1 MPVQVL
7 DACLFPLESPWR
19 GLKTYW
25 CLIQTF
31 LIYLV
36 WVWSGRG
43 ECHRSFG
50 IVFFSGYMP
59 RSGTAGS
66 YGDSSFCFLR
76 KFHTVFPSGCTDL
89 LSHQFW
95 LLGESSRI
103 WWQRVSLG
111 LPGAEQLLPGLERAG
126 SARIPRS
133 PLHSACASR
142 GLPRTPSV
150 LPAVSSPAL
159 RVCIPRSPPHSECAH
174 APQPSRSTCIAS
186 LGLTDLEFPT
196 ASLQTC
202 APVPRLPG
210 CGSKPLLSRAVSSPL
225 GVWYS
230 GVSLSPSVTPGLT
243 LRCSSSPP
251 RSLWVRWPCFFTCW
265 GTPVFV

>member
-1 MPVQVL
+1 M
-7 DACLFPLESPWR
+7 
-19 GLKTYW
+19 
-25 CLIQTF
+25 
-31 LIYLV
+31 
-36 WVWSGRG
+36 
-43 ECHRSFG
+43 
-50 IVFFSGYMP
+50 
-59 RSGTAGS
+59 
-66 YGDSSFCFLR
+66 
-76 KFHTVFPSGCTDL
+76 
-89 LSHQFW
+89 
-95 LLGESSRI
+95 
-103 WWQRVSLG
+103 SLG
-111 LPGAEQLLPGLERAG
+111 LPGAEQLLPGLERAR

-251 RSLWVRWPCFFTCW
+251 RSL
-265 GTPVFV
+265 